1 LKRQSGFTLIEL
13 VTTLIIIGALS
24 VVAYAKFNPAT
35 FEVRTAADELLGAIR
50 YAQERS
56 MSNSGLSSY
65 SVSIN
70 GQGYVVNRDGG
81 AVTHPV
87 TGNSTYSN
95 NWSAVS
101 ISPTATLSFDGNG
114 DPGLASP
121 LVLTLQNGSESA
133 SITVENLTGFA
144 R

>member
-1 LKRQSGFTLIEL
+1 LRRQAGFTLIEL
-13 VTTLIIIGALS
+13 VMTLIIIGALS
-24 VVAYAKFNPAT
+24 VVAYARFNPAI
-35 FEVRTAADELLGAIR
+35 FDLRAAADELLAAIR

-56 MSNSGLSSY
+56 MSHSGVSSY
-65 SVSIN
+65 SISIN
-70 GQGYVVNRDGG
+70 GQGYMVNRDGG

-87 TGNSTYSN
+87 TGNSTYSR
-95 NWSAVS
+95 NWTAIT
-101 ISPTATLSFDGNG
+101 ISPTASLSFDGNG

-133 SITVENLTGFA
+133 SITVENVTGFA